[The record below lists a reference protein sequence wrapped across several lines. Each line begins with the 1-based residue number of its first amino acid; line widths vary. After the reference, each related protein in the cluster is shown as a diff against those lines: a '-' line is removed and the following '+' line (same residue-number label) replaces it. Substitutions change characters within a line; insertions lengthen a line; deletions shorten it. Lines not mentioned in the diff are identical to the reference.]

1 MILRKASYQ
10 EGACRQQLESGQ
22 EMYPVICIVIDWTRI
37 STRIPL
43 SLHELLKQNGTA
55 QDSLQLTDDMKLEI
69 YHMKNLPKDVRL
81 KFSSDIGFVADFL
94 NEGGFESRRKQK
106 IVHVEVLCKMMEV
119 LTGDDRFTNKI
130 NSLLKIQEGG
140 REEEVK
146 LALQDKE
153 ARK

>member
-1 MILRKASYQ
+1 
-10 EGACRQQLESGQ
+10 
-22 EMYPVICIVIDWTRI
+22 
-37 STRIPL
+37 
-43 SLHELLKQNGTA
+43 
-55 QDSLQLTDDMKLEI
+55 MKLEI